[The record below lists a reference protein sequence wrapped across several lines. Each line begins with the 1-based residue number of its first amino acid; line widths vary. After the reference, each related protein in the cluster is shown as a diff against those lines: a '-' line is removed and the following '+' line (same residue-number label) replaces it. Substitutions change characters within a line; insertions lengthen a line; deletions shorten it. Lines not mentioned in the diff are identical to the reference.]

1 MRRPFL
7 LIPLLAAL
15 SPLNISAHEHE
26 HEHSLAAHVHG
37 IATLDIALEGQV
49 LELQLHSPAMNIV
62 GFEYQPRSAADKKK
76 VRAAERLLTNEQT
89 LMSLTPAA
97 GCALTSVTLD
107 NDLTEQ
113 QHSDHDHDHDH
124 DHDQK
129 HDAAEQ
135 QAHNDIAVHYV
146 FHCATPQQLKHID
159 LANFFSAFPATEKI
173 NVQLITE
180 QAQQGAVLTPSS
192 TALNW

>member
-15 SPLNISAHEHE
+15 SPLNISAHE

-113 QHSDHDHDHDH
+113 QHSDHDHD
-124 DHDQK
+124 QK

>member
-37 IATLDIALEGQV
+37 IATLDIALEDQV
-49 LELQLHSPAMNIV
+49 LELQLHSPAMKIV
-62 GFEYQPRSAADKKK
+62 AFEYQPRTAADKKK
-76 VRAAERLLTNEQT
+76 VRAAERLRTNQHT
-89 LMSLTPAA
+89 LFSLTPAA
-97 GCALTSVTLD
+97 GCSLTSITLD

-113 QHSDHDHDHDH
+113 HEHEHEPKDTAKDQHV
-124 DHDQK
+124 
-129 HDAAEQ
+129 
-135 QAHNDIAVHYV
+135 HNDITVQYV
-146 FHCATPQQLKHID
+146 LKCATPHQLNTID
-159 LANFFSAFPATEKI
+159 LAQFFSAFTATEKI

-180 QAQQGAVLTPSS
+180 QAQHGFVLTPSS
-192 TALNW
+192 TTLSW